1 MSAGLNTVAG
11 TLYEDFE
18 QYVLRGKRQ
27 SEAQQSF
34 AMKVIVLVLGVVFI
48 LLVLVV
54 EKLGTLFQVGFL
66 SCWPTFYVPDVCQI
80 CSLKYLLRIFSNIKL
95 LLSLECKTSTKRTV
109 TWRPIYLFITAFVK
123 PYIIVIHYYTKF
135 EIYHYT
141 YTTYRKI

>member
-54 EKLGTLFQVGFL
+54 EKLGALFQVGFL
-66 SCWPTFYVPDVCQI
+66 SCWPTFYVPDVPNI
-80 CSLKYLLRIFSNIKL
+80 FLKVPFADFFKHQTSFIFGM
-95 LLSLECKTSTKRTV
+95 
-109 TWRPIYLFITAFVK
+109 
-123 PYIIVIHYYTKF
+123 
-135 EIYHYT
+135 
-141 YTTYRKI
+141 